1 MKAIASIIWAV
12 SLATLLSGC
21 TSSSQAEKE
30 QALQATEQ
38 RLEQVSQER
47 ESLVGVIRTLKPEA
61 FEEVGLYRIKPGDT
75 GAKIAKAHDLDMAA
89 LQSLNPDVN
98 WTRLKV
104 WQIIRIRADAEAK
117 EPNKALEPTATAPS
131 VSTNK

>member
-1 MKAIASIIWAV
+1 MKAITPIIWVV

-21 TSSSQAEKE
+21 ASSSQAEKE
-30 QALQATEQ
+30 QAAQAAEQ
-38 RLEQVSQER
+38 RLEQVSKER
-47 ESLVGVIRTLKPEA
+47 ESLLGVIRTLKPEA
-61 FEEVGLYRIKPGDT
+61 FEDVGLYRIKPGDT
-75 GAKIAKAHDLDMAA
+75 GAKIARAHDLDMTA

-104 WQIIRIRADAEAK
+104 WQVIRIRADAEEK
-117 EPNKALEPTATAPS
+117 EPNKALEPTATVPS